1 MNVDKANAIRSLINT
16 PKYNSFREKEKTM
29 TVASVN
35 ETFSYSISDKV
46 NAFRNFREMARNTEG
61 NAKAFWTDK
70 AVSAFQAR

>member
-1 MNVDKANAIRSLINT
+1 
-16 PKYNSFREKEKTM
+16 M

-61 NAKAFWTDK
+61 NARAFWTDK